1 MSDQSSNKATYLTVA
16 ALVAIWGILGVMDQ
30 GNVPYSGFQTD
41 GNNTVTRIL
50 PGSPAEAAGLQVGD
64 YITSTGGIAVED
76 SRALARRPRPA
87 IGETRT
93 IVVERR
99 ADTTLGAG
107 DEGAPT
113 VNAELTYTQLA
124 GRANAIG
131 YVAALIGFC
140 FLVFGVLPYTK
151 AQTRNTMLLA
161 LMGISLALAFFGG
174 PYFQSYALR
183 TAVGSLT
190 ILAILFGFAF
200 LMDFMM
206 SYPQAKAWTEKNWAK
221 YAIYGPATLVSLVIL
236 YVIIMNPTATGGLNV
251 FVNIM
256 FGVFV
261 VYYFGAAMVA
271 MFQSFSKA
279 TPAER
284 ESQGLT
290 LMLAGVIV
298 GLLPVTIGSLIAI
311 FAPQAVLPGQDF
323 YFMTLVLIPIAL
335 SMAVMKKAGPAAPA
349 AEPPATPAM

>member
-1 MSDQSSNKATYLTVA
+1 
-16 ALVAIWGILGVMDQ
+16 
-30 GNVPYSGFQTD
+30 
-41 GNNTVTRIL
+41 
-50 PGSPAEAAGLQVGD
+50 
-64 YITSTGGIAVED
+64 
-76 SRALARRPRPA
+76 
-87 IGETRT
+87 
-93 IVVERR
+93 
-99 ADTTLGAG
+99 
-107 DEGAPT
+107 
-113 VNAELTYTQLA
+113 
-124 GRANAIG
+124 
-131 YVAALIGFC
+131 
-140 FLVFGVLPYTK
+140 
-151 AQTRNTMLLA
+151 
-161 LMGISLALAFFGG
+161 
-174 PYFQSYALR
+174 
-183 TAVGSLT
+183 
-190 ILAILFGFAF
+190 
-200 LMDFMM
+200 MM

-335 SMAVMKKAGPAAPA
+335 SMAVMKKAGPAAEAQDERLRGPVRGGDAPGQRQSGEAERSGELNAPLA
-349 AEPPATPAM
+349 AARVSRHSPGEPGSEPVWRKRNGAMAEDGAGRCVGRGAARRCAGPDGG